1 MCRTLEGSRAKSL
14 PSAPLLDTVSLM
26 LLGGAPTVRSVIEH
40 APRLRTSGDAVDP
53 DGRLR
58 ILEVAGRSWV
68 VKLAPEREAHHEAG
82 RARAVARALVER
94 AHSPLR
100 VIVPAVVPGVGTITP
115 YIGPSLQRVE
125 PWPQWLTSDAVQ
137 AIAQALL
144 AAGVEWPGFLPRNLF
159 PDENAHT
166 LAAIDWETVRLDER
180 GASDL
185 TLLKWRVGWAA
196 SPIGATWVERLAP
209 QRTAPLDDFE
219 RTLTPLLAPGAP
231 ASQVRQIA
239 NRVTLGSEL
248 VPLRGVRLS
257 AADVGHA
264 VDDLFGTPMAVVYAA
279 AATADPTYIERI
291 AIMLDGLLPSGPAA
305 PALRRAVMG
314 ALLGVGGDHAEAL
327 GGGRGLNA
335 ATRRAAAAV
344 EIVERSEMLLR
355 NTCPVMKRLDVL
367 LRGSAAQGLL
377 SARSD
382 VDFEVSGPEWPRGH
396 AEAETVVAAA
406 LSAFG
411 FECETSSGRPTER
424 DLFNADGDRSRDLHE
439 YMELRRPGASAHDPG
454 WLAGDIQLPPGWPT
468 RASAYERGGYPQDGK
483 HAFFA
488 ARSLIARIAFG
499 RLEPPVPATIAAQ
512 LDALAATR
520 VPVDEL
526 RTLLQ
531 QSLAAY
537 EERSPAERLHREIG
551 RLRAVHQ
558 IGGTEPWD
566 RRTTI
571 RSTGENV

>member
-1 MCRTLEGSRAKSL
+1 LL
-14 PSAPLLDTVSLM
+14 PSATALDTVSRM
-26 LLGGAPTVRSVIEH
+26 LVGRAPAVRTVIEH

-58 ILEVAGRSWV
+58 VLEVAGRSWV
-68 VKLAPEREAHHEAG
+68 VKLVPDRQAHHEAG
-82 RARAVARALVER
+82 RARAVARALAER
-94 AHSPLR
+94 GHPAVR
-100 VIVPAVVPGVGTITP
+100 VIVPVVVPGVGTITP
-115 YIGPSLQRVE
+115 YIGPSLQRVRR
-125 PWPQWLTSDAVQ
+125 WPRWLTSDAVQ

-159 PDENAHT
+159 PEENGPT
-166 LAAIDWETVRLDER
+166 LAAIDWESARLSER
-180 GASDL
+180 GLSDL

-196 SPIGATWVERLAP
+196 TPIGAMWAERLPA
-209 QRTAPLDDFE
+209 QWTAPLDDFE

-231 ASQVRQIA
+231 ASEVRQIA
-239 NRVTLGSEL
+239 DRVTLGSEV

-264 VDDLFGTPMAVVYAA
+264 VEDLFGTPTAVVYAA
-279 AATADPTYIERI
+279 AASADPAYIERI
-291 AIMLDGLLPSGPAA
+291 AIVLDRLLPSGPAA
-305 PALRRAVMG
+305 PRLRRAVMA
-314 ALLGVGGDHAEAL
+314 ALLAL
-327 GGGRGLNA
+327 GSDYAEELAGARGLNA
-335 ATRRAAAAV
+335 ARRRAAAALDV
-344 EIVERSEMLLR
+344 VERVEMLLR

-367 LRGSAAQGLL
+367 LRGSAAQGLV
-377 SARSD
+377 SGRSD
-382 VDFEVSGPEWPRGH
+382 VDFEVSGPDWPRGH

-411 FECETSSGRPTER
+411 FECETSTGRPTER
-424 DLFNADGDRSRDLHE
+424 DLLSADGDRSRDLHE
-439 YMELRRPGASAHDPG
+439 YMELRRPGASVHDPG
-454 WLAGDIQLPPGWPT
+454 WVAGDIELPPGWLKQ
-468 RASAYERGGYPQDGK
+468 ASAYERGGYPQDGK

-499 RLEPPVPATIAAQ
+499 RLEPPVPATTEAQ
-512 LDALAATR
+512 LDALAAAG

-531 QSLAAY
+531 ESLAAY
-537 EERSPAERLHREIG
+537 EVRSPAERLHREIG
-551 RLRAVHQ
+551 RVRAVHQ

-571 RSTGENV
+571 RSTGENA